1 MRTLTALVAAIATIA
16 AGTLGFA
23 AAPKPG
29 DPPPYTP
36 AREVVTKTVQVATD
50 AVTVTPATIDCPA
63 GKVVVSGG
71 FNAPYDS
78 TSGTAT
84 VMQSYPAD
92 ADTWAFLFTPY
103 TAVRFG
109 FPPPATIYAVCVN
122 P

>member
-1 MRTLTALVAAIATIA
+1 MRTPTALVATIATIT
-16 AGTLGFA
+16 AGTVGFA

-29 DPPPYTP
+29 NPPPYAP

-50 AVTVTPATIDCPA
+50 AVTVTPATIDCPV

-71 FNAPYDS
+71 FNPPHDS

-92 ADTWAFLFTPY
+92 ADTWAFLFTAY
-103 TAVRFG
+103 TVVRSG
-109 FPPPATIYAVCVN
+109 FPPPATIYA
-122 P
+122 